1 MNNNYFD
8 NSSADH
14 QYRVK
19 GTEIFVGGLAQSV
32 TEALIREVFSTCG
45 EVVEVR
51 MIKDQKGNAK
61 GYCFLRFSTK
71 EAAVRAVKDKAG
83 ILLEGRKIGVLPST
97 EQNSL
102 FLGNLP
108 KEWSPDEFGRVVR
121 QAFQDVDSVN
131 LVMLSSDGVTLA
143 TQKQQ
148 NRGFGFV
155 HFSSHAAAGHAFRL
169 SSKSEFVLGGKCHP
183 TVQWAE
189 EEPEI
194 DPEELAKVKIAF
206 IRNLP
211 TDVTEG
217 FLKKLFGSYGEIEKV
232 VLSMKGQSQ
241 VGFVHY
247 VKRQD
252 LDIAVKELNDRTV
265 HGPNSGWF
273 KLQVEVARP
282 FGKNKKRARE
292 GSSRAV
298 TNMSPSKVFKAE
310 PGFTSSGGPMFK
322 VLEER
327 IVADPYE
334 AAVVSLP
341 AAVQDRLLR
350 ILRLDIATRYDIDI
364 RCLRSLKEIP
374 ESAAISV
381 LDQFL
386 LSGGEEIDKGAFLAG
401 LITKVRSLRTS
412 QVPEY
417 IPRDYT
423 SRENEFISV
432 RSEFARL
439 PSRSQVPV
447 TDSFSSHV
455 ATSRYEKYSPH
466 LPYFDYSVSPQAGIT
481 RTFEERNTSPVYLP
495 GSSSSYGNLGMK
507 SPVSAGASHQ
517 PTRPQVRFDPYTG
530 EPYKFD
536 PYTGEPIQPDSLSRS
551 GRSFY

>member
-1 MNNNYFD
+1 MLD
-8 NSSADH
+8 
-14 QYRVK
+14 
-19 GTEIFVGGLAQSV
+19 
-32 TEALIREVFSTCG
+32 
-45 EVVEVR
+45 
-51 MIKDQKGNAK
+51 
-61 GYCFLRFSTK
+61 
-71 EAAVRAVKDKAG
+71 
-83 ILLEGRKIGVLPST
+83 GRKIGVLPST
-97 EQNSL
+97 QQYSL

-108 KEWSPDEFGRVVR
+108 KEWSPDEFDRVVR
-121 QAFQDVDSVN
+121 QVFQDVDSVN
-131 LVMLSSDGVTLA
+131 LVMMSSDGVTPS
-143 TQKQQ
+143 THKQQ

-155 HFSSHAAAGHAFRL
+155 QFSSHAAAGRAYRL

-194 DPEELAKVKIAF
+194 DPDEFAKVKIAF

-211 TDVTEG
+211 ADVTEG
-217 FLKKLFGSYGEIEKV
+217 FLRKLFGPFGEIEKV
-232 VLSMKGQSQ
+232 VLSKKGQSQ

-247 VKRQD
+247 AKRQD
-252 LDIAVKELNDRTV
+252 LDSAIKGLHDRTV
-265 HGPNSGWF
+265 QGPNSGLF

-282 FGKNKKRARE
+282 FEKNKKRARE
-292 GSSRAV
+292 GSSRVV
-298 TNMSPSKVFKAE
+298 TDVTQSKVLKADS
-310 PGFTSSGGPMFK
+310 GFSSGGHVLK
-322 VLEER
+322 VREEH
-327 IVADPYE
+327 VGDPYE

-401 LITKVRSLRTS
+401 LITKYQIRSLRTS
-412 QVPEY
+412 QLPE
-417 IPRDYT
+417 YT
-423 SRENEFISV
+423 SREDEYVSA
-432 RSEFARL
+432 RSELARL

-447 TDSFSSHV
+447 VDSFSSHV
-455 ATSRYEKYSPH
+455 ATSRYEKYSPN
-466 LPYFDYSVSPQAGIT
+466 LPYFDYSPSPRAGIT
-481 RTFEERNTSPVYLP
+481 RTFEERNTSPVYFP
-495 GSSSSYGNLGMK
+495 GSSSYGNLGLK
-507 SPVSAGASHQ
+507 SPILRTASHQ

-536 PYTGEPIQPDSLSRS
+536 PYTGEPIQPETLSRG
-551 GRSFY
+551 GRSLY